1 MRNGRILAVTI
12 TRASMALRE
21 VTIVEQT
28 DPAVRRRWFE
38 NDYFDLFTWQDMA
51 GAVTRFQLCY
61 DVGRNERALLWSRS
75 EGVHHDGVDS
85 GEHSGASNQT
95 PIFVQDG
102 KFDSG
107 AVVPRFERESS
118 TLPAELRDFILAKA
132 REYLIERHERKVRRK
147 RVRREPW
154 QRRENEG
161 AAKK

>member
-1 MRNGRILAVTI
+1 MPAKQT
-12 TRASMALRE
+12 ALRE
-21 VTIVEQT
+21 ILIVEQKN
-28 DPAVRRRWFE
+28 PSLRRRWFQS
-38 NDYFDLFTWQDMA
+38 DYFDLFTWQDLS

-61 DVGRNERALLWSRS
+61 DVDRNERALLWSRA

-85 GEHSGASNQT
+85 GEATGGSNQT
-95 PIFVQDG
+95 PIFVPDG

-107 AVVPRFERESS
+107 TVVPRFERESA
-118 TLPAELRDFILAKA
+118 TLPADMRDFILAKA